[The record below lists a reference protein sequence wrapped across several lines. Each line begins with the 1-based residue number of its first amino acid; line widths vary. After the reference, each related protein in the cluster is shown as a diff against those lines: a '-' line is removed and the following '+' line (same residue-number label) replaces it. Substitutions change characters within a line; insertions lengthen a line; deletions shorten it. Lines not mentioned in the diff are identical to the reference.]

1 MNKLKKHKIFQATD
15 HLVSGESFSVY
26 WDSTK
31 NRAWTEVEHLNS
43 LKDYYES
50 SEYISHRSKADSLI
64 SLLYMWGR
72 RIMLTYKYAILKR
85 HLQPN
90 SRLLDIGCGTGSF
103 LSFMKKKEFDVF
115 GVESNV
121 EARKICLE
129 RNIVVEPSESKLNSA
144 SVDAIFLWHVL
155 EHLPQPE
162 SSLAIYRAILKS
174 PGLLVIAVPNF
185 ESHDSLHYQQDW
197 AALDVPRHLWHF
209 TPKGLMKMAYE
220 SGFDLLQ
227 KSALGLDVFY
237 ICYLSEKHRTKA
249 LPFIRGIVKG
259 VFFSIKAFFTG
270 RHSSLVYV
278 FRKRPSSR
286 LKDHS

>member
-1 MNKLKKHKIFQATD
+1 MSKLKKHKIFQATD
-15 HLVSGESFSVY
+15 HLVSGESFSIY

-31 NRAWTEVEHLNS
+31 KRAWTRVEHLKS

-50 SEYISHRSKADSLI
+50 PEYIPHSSKANSLI
-64 SLLYMWGR
+64 SIFYIWGR
-72 RIMLTYKYAILKR
+72 RIMLTYKYVILKR
-85 HLQPN
+85 HLQIN

-103 LSFMKKKEFDVF
+103 LSFMKKKEFDIF

-121 EARKICLE
+121 KARKICHQKGLT
-129 RNIVVEPSESKLNSA
+129 VESSESKLAKA

-155 EHLPQPE
+155 EHLPNPE
-162 SSLAIYRAILKS
+162 KSLATYSSILKS
-174 PGLLVIAVPNF
+174 AGLLVVAVPNF
-185 ESHDSLHYQQDW
+185 ESHDKIYYQQNW

-209 TPKGLMKMAYE
+209 TPKGLIMMAYE

-237 ICYLSEKHRTKA
+237 ICYLSEKHRMK
-249 LPFIRGIVKG
+249 LFPFVRGILKG
-259 VFFSIKAFFTG
+259 TFFSIKAFFTG

-278 FRKRPSSR
+278 FRKRSC
-286 LKDHS
+286 